1 MYDILPTAEN
11 FMLKPHQM
19 LHNKIIVFIV
29 IIIVRF
35 FALLHILKIAH
46 IIIFTE
52 EKARERIFHGL
63 KKCETVVNEQK
74 LWYGEIKKL
83 FS

>member
-1 MYDILPTAEN
+1 MYDREN

-46 IIIFTE
+46 IIIFYGGGKT
-52 EKARERIFHGL
+52 REDE
-63 KKCETVVNEQK
+63 KCETVVNEQK
-74 LWYGEIKKL
+74 LWYGEIEKNFFNNAL
-83 FS
+83 